1 MYNFHY
7 ESSSINENA
16 CKYFGRE
23 FIFSLKADFLFI
35 TAIKMEHFQGIP
47 IKLIHAFITRLFCAI
62 IKTSNST
69 HESCAEQKRREE
81 LTKSLENLS
90 HLFLICLS
98 PFIQHELMSVFVLLL
113 LCEDSAGLLCKL

>member
-23 FIFSLKADFLFI
+23 LIFSLKADFLFSV
-35 TAIKMEHFQGIP
+35 AIKMEHFQEIP

-69 HESCAEQKRREE
+69 HESCAEQRKKRK
-81 LTKSLENLS
+81 THKKSRKSFSSLPHLS
-90 HLFLICLS
+90 FTIHPARADVGFCAAA
-98 PFIQHELMSVFVLLL
+98 VV
-113 LCEDSAGLLCKL
+113 